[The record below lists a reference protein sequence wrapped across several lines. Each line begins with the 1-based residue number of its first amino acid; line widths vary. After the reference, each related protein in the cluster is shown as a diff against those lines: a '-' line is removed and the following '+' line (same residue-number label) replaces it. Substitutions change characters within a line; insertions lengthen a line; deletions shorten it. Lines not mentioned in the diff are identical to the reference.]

1 MDNLVMRKDYSWT
14 EWLSWPVAIVDFFG
28 QIKSFNKLFEQEIG
42 FIDAENY
49 SSTTINAVID
59 IKEYWELYVQN
70 PTQKNVF
77 HYYFNDRTYLLSFSS
92 IESDKEIIISLIDVH
107 NLGHEH
113 ASEEYKIF
121 EKQSASLFYILDLNG
136 QLTYAND
143 KFKKTIASKPTSE
156 VYFTRNTEVWQ
167 NTSAIIKTRAPK
179 VFRETMLTVYG
190 NRSFLSQKFLILN
203 KKNQTLGVASVSI
216 DMGSFDKVNKDKDI
230 AEFLLRNTDD
240 SVMVT
245 DSDLNIVY
253 LNDTFEKMTGYS
265 KSEAIGNK
273 PSLISSGKHNQQFY
287 KKMWDMINTTGV
299 WEGEIWNRRKS
310 GELYL
315 TWAKISSIKRNNKPY
330 YYVSVETD
338 ISKRRIRLDEIEKY
352 AYHDML
358 TGLHNRYYF
367 ESYINE
373 TIESGSRKKHPFVLM
388 FLDLDHFKEVNDVY
402 GHLAGDKL
410 LIEVASRLKDL
421 TRSNDLVARLGGD
434 EFLLFFADMETNEAV
449 IKAQKIINN
458 IAKPYQIDDKSFVVG
473 ASIGLVSYPDDAIDF
488 ENLLRYA
495 DAAMYKAKNN
505 GRNRFFLYNQEISDK
520 IIFELQV
527 KQAILDAFE
536 NNDLIQILFQPQVNV
551 RTKAVH
557 GVEILSRINHPKLGT
572 LLPSS
577 FIPVLQSM
585 NKMPEFDMIVLNKA
599 CEQMV
604 GSKILY
610 QENIRISQN
619 VTVPVIMSREYC
631 EKFVN
636 IIKVHNI
643 KTYRFSFEV
652 IENIAINDYNV
663 AYDNFAF
670 LSASGISVE
679 IDDFGSGY
687 SSLNY
692 LAKFPISTLKIDSFF
707 VQNIGNARER
717 KICQA
722 IISLAKNLDLEV
734 IGEGI
739 QTSQQAD
746 ELIKLGCYIHQGYLY
761 SKPITIDELNTKI
774 KEKYKFTDVI

>member
-1 MDNLVMRKDYSWT
+1 MRKDYSWT
-14 EWLSWPVAIVDFFG
+14 EWLSWPVVIVDFFG

-59 IKEYWELYVQN
+59 IREYWELYVQN

-77 HYYFNDRTYLLSFSS
+77 HYHFNDRTYLLSFSS

-136 QLTYAND
+136 KLTYAND
-143 KFKKTIASKPTSE
+143 TFKKTITSKPTSE

-551 RTKAVH
+551 RTKAVY
-557 GVEILSRINHPKLGT
+557 GVEILSRINHPELGT